1 MQNPASTHA
10 RFWQKHPGLVWS
22 NPTADDS
29 VYIRAA
35 LLRPRFSRL
44 LEIALEFGL
53 ERLYAEWKAL
63 TGLPEAISAAKPVE
77 RILRHIEEGFR
88 LAAPGH

>member
-22 NPTADDS
+22 NPAADDS

-44 LEIALEFGL
+44 LEIALEFGP
-53 ERLYAEWKAL
+53 ERLHAEWM
-63 TGLPEAISAAKPVE
+63 TVSSLPEAASAANPVG

-88 LAAPGH
+88 LAASGH

>member
-1 MQNPASTHA
+1 MQKPASNHA

-22 NPTADDS
+22 NPAADDS

-53 ERLYAEWKAL
+53 ERVRAEWKTLA
-63 TGLPEAISAAKPVE
+63 GLPEALSAAKPVE
-77 RILRHIEEGFR
+77 RILGHIEEGFR
-88 LAAPGH
+88 LAASRH